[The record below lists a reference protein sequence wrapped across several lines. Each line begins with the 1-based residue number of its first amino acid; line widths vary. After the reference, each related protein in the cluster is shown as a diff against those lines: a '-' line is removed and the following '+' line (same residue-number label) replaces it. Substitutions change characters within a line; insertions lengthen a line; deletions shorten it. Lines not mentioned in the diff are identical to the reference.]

1 MPGPA
6 EAPQPHPS
14 SRASQSRARTPGGP
28 PKTHEKKHRSRW
40 RPRRARVDAHGQAPT
55 PSGPSP
61 QNLLLPL
68 LHSVKEALQLAGP
81 LAVHKPLSDA
91 SVQAPGELWG
101 VHSRASP
108 VCSASLSPSRCVYP
122 ESNVIPNQSPQ
133 TPLGSTF
140 HHLRDKVPRRAR
152 EPPREGTPGAS
163 FIPPRLPSRARLTA
177 QRFGVTVFTALPMR
191 H

>member
-1 MPGPA
+1 MPVQKCPDSCLPGVIPHHDKPFGGCCVTVPSLFNLAPGPLCCRR
-6 EAPQPHPS
+6 Q
-14 SRASQSRARTPGGP
+14 
-28 PKTHEKKHRSRW
+28 HE
-40 RPRRARVDAHGQAPT
+40 VVPT
-55 PSGPSP
+55 VGSC
-61 QNLLLPL
+61 
-68 LHSVKEALQLAGP
+68 H
-81 LAVHKPLSDA
+81 
-91 SVQAPGELWG
+91 

-191 H
+191 HWQMTQLCFLSDGSPHLSERDLIYLNYMSTKVHLNVQKISPVLL